1 MLRSGFEPEA
11 AMEGEEDSIVLSMC
25 AYHFFKVGQP
35 WPLFRLFT
43 VFQINNTIL
52 QQISVK

>member
-11 AMEGEEDSIVLSMC
+11 AMEGEDDSIVLSMC
-25 AYHFFKVGQP
+25 AYHFYKVGQP

-43 VFQINNTIL
+43 VFQINNTNL